1 MFEELKNE
9 SIIPDLDE
17 NIKRIESICNDT
29 SDLLVNRFR
38 CGNVNA
44 CLLCCEAMFSTAMIT
59 ELVLHPL
66 MWVPESINDAY
77 TLFDFIQNKL
87 LLSADRLEVTNYA
100 DLFRT
105 LNSGFAVVI
114 ADGIPLAL
122 SFGVQ
127 GFERRSIGEPSSEG
141 NILGSHEGFCEVIRI
156 NMSLLRRRLKSP
168 LFHMELF
175 TLGTECKTDVC
186 LCYMHDRVNADFI
199 AQIKQRLRKIKL
211 EAILTSGYVR
221 PFLESERAHI
231 FDSVGTSERPDV
243 VCAKLI
249 EGRVALLI
257 DGIPFALTMP
267 KLITESF
274 QTLDDYCFK
283 PFYATFIRLLKYAAF
298 LISIFLPSIYVA
310 FGVHHPDMLNPTL
323 MDILREGEEKA
334 PFPLLAEALGVL
346 LMYEII
352 RESGLRLPRGVG
364 GTVSIV
370 GGLIIGDAAV
380 SSGLISTPMLTIAAV
395 SVLSGFVISDFAP
408 QIAIL
413 RIVFLICGGLF
424 GLFGIAAG
432 ATVVLFNI
440 CATESFGYPIS
451 SPISPFDLKAM
462 RDTALRLGFRRLQ
475 KGNFTIKKLKSGE
488 HGDE

>member
-1 MFEELKNE
+1 MFDQLKNE
-9 SIIPDLDE
+9 AILSDLDE
-17 NIKRIESICNDT
+17 NIAKIRTICGNT

-38 CGNVNA
+38 CGNVDS
-44 CLLCCEAMFSTAMIT
+44 CLLCCEAMFSTSMIT

-77 TLFDFIQNKL
+77 SLFEFLQNKL
-87 LLSADRLEVTNYA
+87 LLSADRVEVTNYA

-114 ADGIPLAL
+114 ANGIPMAL

-127 GFERRSIGEPSSEG
+127 GYERRSIGEPSNEE
-141 NILGSHEGFCEVIRI
+141 NILGAHEGFCEVVRL

-186 LCYMHDRVNADFI
+186 LCYMHDRVDAGFI
-199 AQIKQRLRKIKL
+199 AKIKQKLHNIKL
-211 EAILTSGYVR
+211 EAILTSGYVK
-221 PFLESERAHI
+221 PFLESDTPHI

-243 VCAKLI
+243 VCAKI
-249 EGRVALLI
+249 VEGRVALLI

-267 KLITESF
+267 KLFSESF

-283 PFYATFIRLLKYAAF
+283 PFYATFLRLLKYAAF
-298 LISIFLPSIYVA
+298 FIAIFLPAIYVA
-310 FGVHHPDMLNPTL
+310 FGVHHPDMLNATL
-323 MDILREGEEKA
+323 MDILKKGEENA

-352 RESGLRLPRGVG
+352 REAGLRLPKGVG

-380 SSGLISTPMLTIAAV
+380 QSGLISTPVLTISAI
-395 SVLSGFVISDFAP
+395 SVLSGFVISDFAS

-413 RIVFLICGGLF
+413 RIAFLICGGLF
-424 GLFGIAAG
+424 GLFGIAA
-432 ATVVLFNI
+432 ATTLVLFNI
-440 CATESFGYPIS
+440 CATQSFSYPIS
-451 SPISPFDLKAM
+451 APFSPFDLYSM
-462 RDTALRLGFRRLQ
+462 RDTAARAGFKRLQ
-475 KGNFTIKKLKSGE
+475 KGHFTVQKLKNGE
-488 HGDE
+488 KSKK